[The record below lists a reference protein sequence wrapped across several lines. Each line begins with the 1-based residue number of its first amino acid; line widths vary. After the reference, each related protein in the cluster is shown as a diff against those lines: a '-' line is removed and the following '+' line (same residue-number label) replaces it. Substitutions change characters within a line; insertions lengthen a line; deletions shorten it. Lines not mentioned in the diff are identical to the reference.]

1 MEYRKEKHYI
11 VAQEGDKT
19 WKWDFLT
26 NTFIGVKGQ
35 VLRSTAAPFTLKV
48 MDQGIMNTNLQNA
61 YLLIRQN
68 VSSHQPFIPQCGKRL
83 EEVVSVGLDIAMS
96 WRTYNFLAT
105 DTTKLNKEC
114 VNFINEHYNGVY
126 SSDSIR
132 AYKIRKTFN
141 NIFIKYPE
149 HEVWLQNVFNNTS
162 DIDADFVGSMAE
174 RGIHEKVFAIYS
186 GSSFGHLVNEW
197 YRMSTNIGEKPEAKH
212 NILTNYAILNWLHEE
227 REKAHLN
234 DTIKTNNDLAWLYYS
249 TDEYIIR
256 PLLSTEDFHK
266 EAEAQ
271 HNCVERMYMNRVANG
286 TTHVVVV
293 RKKSDPDASFITC
306 EVTNDRRINQYL
318 YKFNQHV
325 HFDDPLSDLR
335 DEYQR
340 HLYSSLSNEP

>member
-35 VLRSTAAPFTLKV
+35 ALRSIAAPFALKV
-48 MDQGIMNTNLQNA
+48 IDHGITNTNLQNA
-61 YLLIRQN
+61 YILIRQN
-68 VSSHQPFIPQCGKRL
+68 VSKNSPFIPQCGKRL
-83 EEVVSVGLDIAMS
+83 EEVVSVGLDISVS
-96 WRTYNFLAT
+96 WRTYDFLAT
-105 DTTKLNKEC
+105 DTIKLDKEC

-126 SSDSIR
+126 SPNSIC
-132 AYKIRKTFN
+132 AYKIKKTFK

-149 HEVWLQNVFNNTS
+149 HENWLQNVFSATD
-162 DIDADFVGSMAE
+162 DIDINFIGNMAE
-174 RGIHEKVFAIYS
+174 RGIHEKVFALYS
-186 GSSFGHLVNEW
+186 GSSFGHLINEW
-197 YRMSTNIGEKPEAKH
+197 YKISTKIGEKPEVKH
-212 NILTNYAILNWLHEE
+212 NILTNYTILLWLNTEWT
-227 REKAHLN
+227 KTHLN
-234 DTIKTNNDLAWLYYS
+234 DLIKTNNDLEWLYYS

-271 HNCVERMYMNRVANG
+271 HNCVERMYMNRVADG

-293 RKKSDPDASFITC
+293 RKKSDPDTSLITC

-325 HFDDPLSDLR
+325 HFDDPLSDLKV
-335 DEYQR
+335 EYQR
-340 HLYSSLSNEP
+340 HLQSSLSNEP